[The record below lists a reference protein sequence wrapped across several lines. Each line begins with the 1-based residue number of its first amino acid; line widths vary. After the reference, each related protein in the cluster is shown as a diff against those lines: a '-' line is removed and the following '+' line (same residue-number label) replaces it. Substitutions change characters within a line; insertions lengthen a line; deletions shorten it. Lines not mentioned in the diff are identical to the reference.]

1 MNLLSDGTARNV
13 LRLIFTFS
21 CYDLVG
27 IFRLSSKFAPYRK
40 KKWVIRRNAFI

>member
-21 CYDLVG
+21 CYDLLVYLDLFQNSRHTG
-27 IFRLSSKFAPYRK
+27 K
-40 KKWVIRRNAFI
+40 KNG